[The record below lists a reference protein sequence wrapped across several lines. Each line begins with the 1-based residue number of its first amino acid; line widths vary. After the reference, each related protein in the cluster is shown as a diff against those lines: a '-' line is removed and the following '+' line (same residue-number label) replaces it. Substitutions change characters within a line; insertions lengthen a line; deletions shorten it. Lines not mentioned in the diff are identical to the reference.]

1 MEKVNMEEV
10 VNSRRKSILIRG
22 FQVLVIGVMFNLGIT
37 VLAFLALI
45 QFFWMLITQEK
56 NGFIS
61 DIGMSLKSW
70 FGSAVEFMLGTR
82 DLKPFPW
89 SKP

>member
-1 MEKVNMEEV
+1 MQEV
-10 VNSRRKSILIRG
+10 VNSQRKNILVRG

-37 VLAFLALI
+37 VIAFLAFI

-56 NGFIS
+56 NGFIA
-61 DIGMSLKSW
+61 DLAISLKAW
-70 FGSAVEFMLGTR
+70 FGSAVEFMLGKS

-89 SKP
+89 SNP

>member
-1 MEKVNMEEV
+1 MQEA
-10 VNSRRKSILIRG
+10 VNSQRKNTLVRG
-22 FQVLVIGVMFNLGIT
+22 FQMLIIGVMFNLGIT

-56 NGFIS
+56 SGFIS

-70 FGSAVEFMLGTR
+70 FGSAVEFMLGTS